1 MRPLIRVPEKEVT
14 LVKELIEE
22 KVVANFC
29 PVDVSAIC
37 SIPIGPFIED
47 TWAWSQEENGIFI
60 VRSCYKL
67 LAAIRQGFDAVS
79 SSGDNINRC
88 WKVLWKLPIPPKVR
102 SFWWRVIN
110 NFVPCR
116 QILKRRHMDPIA
128 FYKICG
134 AEEESIFHAFFECTW
149 AKLFWE
155 DLKKVTSIKI
165 PTLHPISW
173 ATDMI
178 EGQLISEAKACVILC
193 GCWSVWTE
201 RNAVSHGESQR
212 SVIGSVRWAVDTTY
226 DLARLGKRKTKKAD
240 QSQTVVEDAESRY
253 PENQC

>member
-79 SSGDNINRC
+79 SSGDNISRC

-102 SFWWRVIN
+102 SF
-110 NFVPCR
+110 
-116 QILKRRHMDPIA
+116 
-128 FYKICG
+128 
-134 AEEESIFHAFFECTW
+134 
-149 AKLFWE
+149 
-155 DLKKVTSIKI
+155 
-165 PTLHPISW
+165 
-173 ATDMI
+173 
-178 EGQLISEAKACVILC
+178 
-193 GCWSVWTE
+193 
-201 RNAVSHGESQR
+201 
-212 SVIGSVRWAVDTTY
+212 
-226 DLARLGKRKTKKAD
+226 
-240 QSQTVVEDAESRY
+240 
-253 PENQC
+253 